1 MSDAFKPDFRFRQ
14 IYRLKLRTEFDM
26 VFDRGIVASD
36 SVLVTHAIRNSLGY
50 TRIGLSIS
58 KRVGSSPIRN
68 QWKRWMREAYRLNR
82 HELPIGLDVVIRPR
96 RGANGSFHAVEKS
109 MSKLL
114 QELDRK
120 LPSHRVVP

>member
-1 MSDAFKPDFRFRQ
+1 MSDAPKRDFRFLR

-26 VFDRGIVASD
+26 VFDQGIVTSD
-36 SVLVTHAIRNSLGY
+36 SVLVTHAVRNTLGY

-82 HELPIGLDVVIRPR
+82 HVLPVGLDVVIRPR

-109 MSKLL
+109 MMKLFR
-114 QELDRK
+114 ELDRK
-120 LPSHRVVP
+120 LSR